1 MTRRPARS
9 PWPLAPPWPNADRRR
24 SFLYQSRWG
33 AYDAYVLRL
42 TRQLSVGELD
52 LFAFPQNTWGGE
64 NMLIYLLSAVL
75 GLAVH
80 NPCEP
85 HVESVGHLAAAVPP
99 LAEPASTVPAPGA
112 RPCAWCTST
121 VSCPLV

>member
-1 MTRRPARS
+1 MHPEAVSAAASKKAGVLTRCLAHCA
-9 PWPLAPPWPNADRRR
+9 PLARHPGRMASDAARV
-24 SFLYQSRWG
+24 YTKSRWG
-33 AYDAYVLRL
+33 AYDAYVLTL

-85 HVESVGHLAAAVPP
+85 HVESVGHLVQWAISCCCGA
-99 LAEPASTVPAPGA
+99 PA
-112 RPCAWCTST
+112 C
-121 VSCPLV
+121 